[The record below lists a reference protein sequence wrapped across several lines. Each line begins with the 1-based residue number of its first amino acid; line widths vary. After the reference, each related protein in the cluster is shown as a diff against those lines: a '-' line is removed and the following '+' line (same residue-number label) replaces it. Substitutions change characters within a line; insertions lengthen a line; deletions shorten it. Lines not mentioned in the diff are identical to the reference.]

1 MTNLMDKMFISMGL
15 DGKEIKDT
23 QIRGVLYIGM
33 IYMIGL
39 TSAFLIMVLFH

>member
-1 MTNLMDKMFISMGL
+1 MTNLMDKVFISMGM

-33 IYMIGL
+33 IYMTGL
-39 TSAFLIMVLFH
+39 TSAFLIMALFH

>member
-1 MTNLMDKMFISMGL
+1 MMDKMFISMGL

-39 TSAFLIMVLFH
+39 TSAFLIMALFH